1 VVVLPGTSDA
11 EVPLRPGPDPRRWVT
26 LAIVTVAVVIV
37 SLDNTIL
44 NVAIPTILRDFHTT
58 LPSLQWVI
66 TGYALTF
73 ATLLIIGGRLG
84 DIYGHRRMFILGAA
98 LFGVGSLIAALSNG
112 VMMLVG
118 GEAIIEGIGASLMLP
133 ATLAILSITFEGRER
148 AAAFG
153 VWGAVG
159 GTSAVLGPVVGGFL
173 TTNYSW
179 RWSFG
184 INVIVTPLAVIG
196 AMVFMPEGE
205 RSDRGGRLDFPGA
218 MLIAVGMFLL
228 VFGLSEGGS
237 YGWLTPIAPFTVAGR
252 RVWDASRPVSVVPI
266 AAVLAVL
273 VLVSFYRVERRKERT
288 GAGPLFE
295 FGQLRHRGFRYGLLT
310 TLVMGI
316 GQFGL
321 AFVLPVFLQEGKH
334 LTAER
339 NGLWQ
344 LPTGV
349 FVVVGAQVGSRLT
362 RRISVTAVVRIG
374 LVFLLSGFLY
384 VAAVISGSLTFWLLL
399 PGLAVY
405 GTGVGFATTQLTNVV
420 LYDVDRDKS
429 GVASGANSTARQ
441 VGLALGVAIIGS
453 LLTAETTKRAISG
466 VRASALAPA
475 YRAHTA
481 ALLRSQGVNF
491 VPAPGS
497 TPTQLAVINRAFL
510 SAVGSGARVPLLF
523 AAGAVA
529 ASIVVSIFLPRVD
542 VGSVPASAAGI
553 EGLEDLESLESGS
566 PITASLFE

>member
-1 VVVLPGTSDA
+1 MTTLDLGAADA
-11 EVPLRPGPDPRRWVT
+11 AAQPDPRRWVT
-26 LAIVTVAVVIV
+26 LAIITVAVVIV

-84 DIYGHRRMFILGAA
+84 DIYGHRRMFIVGAA
-98 LFGVGSLIAALSNG
+98 LFGTGSLIAALSTG
-112 VMMLVG
+112 VPTLVL
-118 GEAIIEGIGASLMLP
+118 GEALIEGVGASLMLP
-133 ATLAILSITFEGRER
+133 ATLAILSTTFEGAER

-159 GTSAVLGPVVGGFL
+159 GTAAVLGPVVGGFL

-184 INVIVTPLAVIG
+184 INVIVTPLAIVG
-196 AMVFMPEGE
+196 AMLFMPEGE
-205 RSDRGGRLDFPGA
+205 RSDRAGRVDVPGA
-218 MLIAVGMFLL
+218 LLIAGGMFLL
-228 VFGLSEGGS
+228 VFGLSEGGI
-237 YGWLTPIAPFTVAGR
+237 YGWITQIGRFTVLGTPA
-252 RVWDASRPVSVVPI
+252 WTQWLPVSVVHVACL
-266 AAVLAVL
+266 AAVGVL
-273 VLVSFYRVERRKERT
+273 FGFYALERGKERRDQ
-288 GAGPLFE
+288 GPLFE

-310 TLVMGI
+310 TVVMGI

-362 RRISVTAVVRIG
+362 RRIGVTAVVRVG
-374 LVFLLSGFLY
+374 LLLLLSGFLY
-384 VAAVISGSLTFWLLL
+384 VAAVISGGLTFWSLL
-399 PGLAVY
+399 PGLMLY

-453 LLTAETTKRAISG
+453 LLTSQTTRRAVAG
-466 VRASALAPA
+466 VRAASALSPA
-475 YRAHTA
+475 VRLRTA
-481 ALLRSQGVNF
+481 ALIRAEGVNF
-491 VPAPGS
+491 APPAG
-497 TPTQLAVINRAFL
+497 TTARDLVTLNHVFL
-510 SAVGSGARVPLLF
+510 SAVGGGARVPLLF

-529 ASIVVSIFLPRVD
+529 VAAAVSALLPRVD
-542 VGSVPASAAGI
+542 IGAIATPAIGI
-553 EGLEDLESLESGS
+553 DGIDDLEALEVRGNV
-566 PITASLFE
+566 AAALLD

>member
-1 VVVLPGTSDA
+1 VTTLDLGAADA
-11 EVPLRPGPDPRRWVT
+11 AAQPDPRRWVT
-26 LAIVTVAVVIV
+26 LAIITVAVVIV

-84 DIYGHRRMFILGAA
+84 DIYGHRRMFIVGAA
-98 LFGVGSLIAALSNG
+98 LFGTGSLIAALSTG
-112 VMMLVG
+112 VPTLVL
-118 GEAIIEGIGASLMLP
+118 GEALIEGVGASLMLP
-133 ATLAILSITFEGRER
+133 ATLAILSTTFEGPER

-159 GTSAVLGPVVGGFL
+159 GTAAVLGPVVGGFL

-184 INVIVTPLAVIG
+184 INVIVTPLAIVG
-196 AMVFMPEGE
+196 AMLFMPEGE
-205 RSDRGGRLDFPGA
+205 RSDRAGRVDVPGA
-218 MLIAVGMFLL
+218 LLIAGGMFLL
-228 VFGLSEGGS
+228 VFGLSEGGI
-237 YGWLTPIAPFTVAGR
+237 YGWITQIGRFTILGTPAWPQ
-252 RVWDASRPVSVVPI
+252 WLPVSVVPVACL
-266 AAVLAVL
+266 AAVGVL
-273 VLVSFYRVERRKERT
+273 FGFYALERGKERRDQ
-288 GAGPLFE
+288 GPLFE

-310 TLVMGI
+310 TVVMGI

-362 RRISVTAVVRIG
+362 RRIGVTAVVRVG
-374 LVFLLSGFLY
+374 LLLLLSGFLY
-384 VAAVISGSLTFWLLL
+384 VAAVISGGLTFWSLL
-399 PGLAVY
+399 PGLMLY

-453 LLTAETTKRAISG
+453 LLTSQTTRRAVAG
-466 VRASALAPA
+466 VRAASALSPA
-475 YRAHTA
+475 VRLRTA
-481 ALLRSQGVNF
+481 ALIRAEGVNF
-491 VPAPGS
+491 APPAG
-497 TPTQLAVINRAFL
+497 TTARDLVTLNHVFL
-510 SAVGSGARVPLLF
+510 SAVGGGARVPLLF

-529 ASIVVSIFLPRVD
+529 VAAAVSALLPRVD
-542 VGSVPASAAGI
+542 IGAIATPAIGI
-553 EGLEDLESLESGS
+553 DGIDDLEALEVRGNV
-566 PITASLFE
+566 AAALLD